1 MIELGFTTVLVGL
14 ALLCAL
20 LFVFGMPILLVF
32 GLWVVGFHLLVP
44 QFPMTNMAIE
54 SHAELQNF
62 AYVAIPL
69 FILVGDLIHEGN
81 IADDLIAFSRQT
93 IGWLPGSTGNTALSC
108 SAIFSAITGSNTATT
123 AAVGKALHPPM
134 VDEGY
139 DSTYAAATVAAGGT
153 VGAII
158 PPSILLIIYGVLFGV
173 SITDLFIAG
182 IVPGIAMVGGMV
194 AVNSYLS
201 SRTTYGVSSH
211 DFEFRPAEIALSTW
225 KAKLGLGTI
234 VILLGGIFLGFFTPS
249 EASAVAVIYILLT
262 GILAR
267 RIDGLDQ
274 IVRACFTSLLLIG
287 VIMPVTVFA
296 VLVQQNLSFLGVQTV
311 VSDAILRLDSDWA
324 IILAM
329 MIIMLITGSL
339 LSSVPNIVLTA
350 PFLTPAAME
359 LGLDPV
365 TWGILFMMSDAI
377 GFITPPYGLNLYVI
391 SGLTD
396 IDYMKVAYAAL
407 PHLLVLI
414 GIWTAFFLVPELN
427 VLAPG

>member
-1 MIELGFTTVLVGL
+1 MLELL
-14 ALLCAL
+14 ALTLLCAV
-20 LFVFGMPILLVF
+20 LFVLGIPILLVF
-32 GLWVVGFHLLVP
+32 GVWVVGFHLMIP
-44 QFPMTNMAIE
+44 EFAMTNMAIE
-54 SHAELQNF
+54 AHSELQNF

-69 FILVGDLIHEGN
+69 FILVGDLIHEGD
-81 IADDLIAFSRQT
+81 IAEDLIGFSRET
-93 IGWLPGSTGNTALSC
+93 IGWLPGSTGNTALSV

-139 DSTYAAATVAAGGT
+139 DDTYAAATVAAGGT

-173 SITDLFIAG
+173 PITDLFLAG
-182 IVPGIAMVGGMV
+182 IVPGLAMVGGMV
-194 AVNSYLS
+194 AVNTYLS
-201 SRTTYGVSSH
+201 SRTDYGVSSY
-211 DFEFRPAEIALSTW
+211 DFEFSLTDVATSAW
-225 KAKLGLGTI
+225 AAKLGLGTI
-234 VILLGGIFLGFFTPS
+234 VILLGGIFMGYFTPS
-249 EASAVAVIYILLT
+249 EASAVAVVYILLT
-262 GILAR
+262 GVLAQ
-267 RIDGLDQ
+267 RIDSVDQ
-274 IVRACFTSLLLIG
+274 VVRACFTSLLLIG

-296 VLVQQNLSFLGVQTV
+296 VLVQQNLSFLGLQTIV
-311 VSDAILRLDSDWA
+311 ADAILRLGSDWLV
-324 IILAM
+324 ILVM
-329 MIIMLITGSL
+329 MAIMLITGSM

-396 IDYMKVAYAAL
+396 IDYVKVAYAAL

-414 GIWTAFFLVPELN
+414 AIWAAFFIFPWLN
-427 VLAPG
+427 VLAP